1 MNALRRFG
9 CLLPAILLLAP
20 GCGQSGPEAAP
31 VTSPEAPPAADWVYR
46 PPEQVNDGWETAS
59 LESVGMDVT
68 PFSYLMSMLHGRS
81 GHRVHGIL
89 IVRHGKLVFEEYFD
103 GLSHPTFGEQPV
115 SFDRETWHCLSSVA
129 KSFTATLLGLAIDRG
144 FIVSA
149 DQSVFDFFP
158 ELVDLEVG
166 PRRGITLEHL
176 VTMTSGLEWDE
187 SSRSLRDPLNDLT
200 AWLTLTRTTS
210 QDPVRA
216 VLEKPMVAA
225 PGTLYRYGG
234 GNTNVL
240 GKAIQNAVGQR
251 LDGFAREAL
260 FAALGIDD
268 VWWWVLRDDFVYAS
282 GDITLRPRD
291 MAKFGLMYLN
301 GGVWNGQRIL
311 SPEWVEA
318 SASAYTAIPTSDP
331 HHGQNGFAA
340 YSYGW
345 WIKSDDFGRGVYEA
359 SGWGGQAI
367 TILPEL
373 DMVVVFTGGSYW
385 EAPAWAPHEMLR
397 GYVLPSVG

>member
-1 MNALRRFG
+1 MNALRLLGRA
-9 CLLPAILLLAP
+9 LPAFVLLTP
-20 GCGQSGPEAAP
+20 GCGQSGSEPTP
-31 VTSPEAPPAADWVYR
+31 VADWVYR
-46 PPEQVNDGWETAS
+46 PPEQVGDGWETAS
-59 LESVGMDVT
+59 LEAVGMDPT
-68 PFSYLMSMLHGRS
+68 PFVSLMNMLHGWS
-81 GHRVHGIL
+81 GHRVHGIV
-89 IVRHGKLVFEEYFD
+89 IVRHGRLVFEEYFD
-103 GLSHPTFGEQPV
+103 GLTHPTFGEEPI
-115 SFDRETWHCLSSVA
+115 SFSRETAHCLSSVA

-144 FIVSA
+144 FIPNEQ
-149 DQSVFDFFP
+149 QSVFDFFP
-158 ELVDLEVG
+158 HLVDLEVG
-166 PRRGITLEHL
+166 LRRDITLEHL

-187 SSRSLRDPLNDLT
+187 TSRSLRDPLNDLT
-200 AWLTLTRTTS
+200 AWLTLTRTTT

-240 GKAIQNAVGQR
+240 GQAIQNAVGQR
-251 LDGFAREAL
+251 LDGFARDSL
-260 FAALGIDD
+260 FAPLGIDT

-301 GGVWNGQRIL
+301 GGVWDGRRIL

-318 SASAYTAIPTSDP
+318 SSSAYTAIPASDP
-331 HHGQNGFAA
+331 HHGRNGFAG

-345 WIKSDDFGRGVYEA
+345 WIKSDDYGRGVYEA
-359 SGWGGQAI
+359 SGWGGQTI
-367 TILPEL
+367 TVFPEL

-385 EAPAWAPHEMLR
+385 EAPALSPHEMMLR
-397 GYVLPSVG
+397 YVLPSVGPAAGSSQ